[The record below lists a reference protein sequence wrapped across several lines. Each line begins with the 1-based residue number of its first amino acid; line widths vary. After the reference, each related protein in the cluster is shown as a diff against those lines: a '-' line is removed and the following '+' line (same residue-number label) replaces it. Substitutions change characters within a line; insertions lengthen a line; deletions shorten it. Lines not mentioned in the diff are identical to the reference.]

1 MIWEFGSNSGQ
12 YSLTFPTTWFMME
25 SASIWDTWSQFLH
38 KKRGKIDEF
47 SRWSRHTLL
56 HCLIGSSIYKDKRR
70 YGVENSLEGNNNNNL
85 YNNNHNNDI
94 KNKNMFNGEYPKQKL
109 LWMVALVSKI
119 ILKIMITTMVIIT
132 MTKVIRSYYDDD
144 ENFNNTDDGGNVN
157 NNVIDYYK
165 SYMIIAYHSHLRF
178 YLASFD
184 HQFSPIRN
192 KRTV

>member
-1 MIWEFGSNSGQ
+1 MILKIRT
-12 YSLTFPTTWFMME
+12 YLT
-25 SASIWDTWSQFLH
+25 
-38 KKRGKIDEF
+38 GK
-47 SRWSRHTLL
+47 
-56 HCLIGSSIYKDKRR
+56 
-70 YGVENSLEGNNNNNL
+70 
-85 YNNNHNNDI
+85 
-94 KNKNMFNGEYPKQKL
+94 YPKEKL

-157 NNVIDYYK
+157 NNVIDYYE

-178 YLASFD
+178 YLASFA

-192 KRTV
+192 KRAV